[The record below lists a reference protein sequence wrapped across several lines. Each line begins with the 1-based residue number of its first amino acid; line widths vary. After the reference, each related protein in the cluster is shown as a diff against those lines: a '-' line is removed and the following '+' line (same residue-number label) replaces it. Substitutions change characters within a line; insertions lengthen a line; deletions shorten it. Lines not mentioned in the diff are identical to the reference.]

1 MFGLS
6 EVRLPSIPLHSTK
19 SSLSLNVLLDF
30 LVNMINNCLFSLL
43 RSKLSPT
50 VLVNLPRNK
59 LGVVCLIIFIFF
71 LVKKSTVAVKF
82 TVNVIIDN

>member
-6 EVRLPSIPLHSTK
+6 EVRLQSIPLHSTK

-30 LVNMINNCLFSLL
+30 LINTINNFLFSLL

>member
-30 LVNMINNCLFSLL
+30 LINMINNCLFSLL

-59 LGVVCLIIFIFF
+59 LGVVCLINFLFFF
-71 LVKKSTVAVKF
+71 LVKKSTVVVKF
-82 TVNVIIDN
+82 TVNVIT